1 MTLHQLEL
9 FQAVA
14 RHRSL
19 TRAAEALHLSQPAL
33 SVQLKQLEQS
43 LGIKLIYFLGKTFFL
58 TDAGQVLAAQA
69 PRVFGS
75 LRDLRE
81 SLEKLKGLQA
91 GELGVG
97 FSLTPAI
104 YFLTPLAIYFRENYP
119 GVAFRPVVENSEEI
133 ERQVL
138 NHEIDI
144 GVVGRD
150 VRVEALEA
158 RPLSKERL
166 VVVAAP
172 RHPLA
177 GKHVGPRRL
186 SGQRFIFREA
196 GSATRRIAEERLQK
210 LGIDYQTGL
219 ELNSFEVI
227 KNAVAAHLGITIIS
241 PALCRLEFAAKTLVP
256 IQVRG
261 LRVERNFNLIYRKDR
276 LLSHAAR
283 ALVSLVGK
291 NFARRHFSGTELFPH
306 KTSSKKIRMPGKISH
321 PLRAHR

>member
-1 MTLHQLEL
+1 M
-9 FQAVA
+9 
-14 RHRSL
+14 
-19 TRAAEALHLSQPAL
+19 
-33 SVQLKQLEQS
+33 QLKQLEQS

-58 TDAGQVLAAQA
+58 TDAGQVLVAQA

-81 SLEKLKGLQA
+81 SLEHLKGLQA

-172 RHPLA
+172 RHPLG

-210 LGIDYQTGL
+210 LGIDYQNG
-219 ELNSFEVI
+219 
-227 KNAVAAHLGITIIS
+227 
-241 PALCRLEFAAKTLVP
+241 P
-256 IQVRG
+256 
-261 LRVERNFNLIYRKDR
+261 RVEF
-276 LLSHAAR
+276 
-283 ALVSLVGK
+283 
-291 NFARRHFSGTELFPH
+291 
-306 KTSSKKIRMPGKISH
+306 IRGN
-321 PLRAHR
+321 